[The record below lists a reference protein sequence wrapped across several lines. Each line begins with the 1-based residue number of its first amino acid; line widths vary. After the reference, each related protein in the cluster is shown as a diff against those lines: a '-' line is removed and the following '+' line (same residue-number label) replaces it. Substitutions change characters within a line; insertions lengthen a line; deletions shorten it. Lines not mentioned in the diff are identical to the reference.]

1 MPYDTNKAVTEHRA
15 AAGTEGRMTTRSM
28 HIGAA
33 NPTTTGGVPLGYG
46 TPSIARRGLEV
57 VIAIAAPT
65 ECHASRSSSLAIV
78 TPDDGQS
85 PSPAI
90 SPARESCAA
99 RAPTHRAHVTHGLT
113 GPYSPRPQS
122 PQRRGAAT
130 PITTGTRQATAPA
143 APPVPA
149 RHARPPATGGG
160 QLRGTSLRRC
170 SPPAPGII
178 ITA

>member
-33 NPTTTGGVPLGYG
+33 NPTTTGGVP
-46 TPSIARRGLEV
+46 P
-57 VIAIAAPT
+57 IAAPT